1 MQGRIIHTQQIT
13 EQSVNLFLQA
23 SKGIYYVTKK
33 KQQLLSNPKSA
44 YCKLMLYLSEPII
57 WANTF

>member
-33 KQQLLSNPKSA
+33 NSNYSQTQKV
-44 YCKLMLYLSEPII
+44 LIV
-57 WANTF
+57 N